1 MPVDLLSRLLL
12 LTPVS
17 GHIDVRCHFG
27 APWRL
32 EESEAGPNEIAYHV
46 LLSGSAIVEDAHF
59 APAQLGPGDILLFPR
74 GSAHRL
80 HDGSG
85 RKPRPA
91 QRRQSDSLTIAVN
104 GGKGETAD
112 VLCGRFV
119 LGAGADRLLR
129 DYLPQ
134 RLVVRSAAATGE
146 GAEGANAPT
155 RLARLIQL
163 MREETLEEGPGSES
177 LVSHLSA
184 ALFALTLRFASHG
197 AEAPHGLLALAQ
209 RTRLQPAVEAMF
221 DAPQLPWNL
230 PELAA
235 LCHMSRATFARHFA
249 EAIGRTA
256 SEVLTEIRMTLA
268 GRQLVQTTRSVAA
281 VGEEVGYQSDAAF
294 QRVFKRYHGIT
305 PSRWRAAHGRP
316 GRED

>member
-1 MPVDLLSRLLL
+1 MDLLSRLLS

-32 EESEAGPNEIAYHV
+32 EEAAAGPNEIAYHV
-46 LLSGSAIVEDAHF
+46 LLSGSAVVEDAHF
-59 APAQLGPGDILLFPR
+59 APARLGPGDILLFPR

-85 RKPRPA
+85 RKPRPV
-91 QRRQSDSLTIAVN
+91 QRQQSDSLTIAVN
-104 GGKGETAD
+104 GGQGDPAD

-134 RLVVRSAAATGE
+134 RLVVRSAAPTGE
-146 GAEGANAPT
+146 GADAENAEKAPT
-155 RLARLIQL
+155 RLARLIEL

-197 AEAPHGLLALAQ
+197 AEPPHGLLALAQ
-209 RTRLQPAVEAMF
+209 RTRLQPAVEKVGRDLAKDCPGLRRAMGERTRG
-221 DAPQLPWNL
+221 DRGAG
-230 PELAA
+230 EKAA
-235 LCHMSRATFARHFA
+235 DCRVH
-249 EAIGRTA
+249 
-256 SEVLTEIRMTLA
+256 
-268 GRQLVQTTRSVAA
+268 VAA
-281 VGEEVGYQSDAAF
+281 RVAIEAA
-294 QRVFKRYHGIT
+294 
-305 PSRWRAAHGRP
+305 
-316 GRED
+316 